1 MDIDDYAHG
10 LIEQLTDDAR
20 ALGCEDELHRVSE
33 IIRDGSSA
41 DRQVDHFRIRCL
53 EGATEMEALHAVV
66 DLLITETREG
76 IEMAPS
82 KSSV

>member
-10 LIEQLTDDAR
+10 LIEQLTDDAC

-41 DRQVDHFRIRCL
+41 DRQVDHFRIRRPGGC
-53 EGATEMEALHAVV
+53 H
-66 DLLITETREG
+66 
-76 IEMAPS
+76 
-82 KSSV
+82 

>member
-41 DRQVDHFRIRCL
+41 DRQVDHFRIRRL

-66 DLLITETREG
+66 DQLIAETREG
-76 IEMAPS
+76 ID
-82 KSSV
+82 KV

>member
-1 MDIDDYAHG
+1 MSED
-10 LIEQLTDDAR
+10 LTIT
-20 ALGCEDELHRVSE
+20 LGVEDELHRVSE

-66 DLLITETREG
+66 DLLI
-76 IEMAPS
+76 
-82 KSSV
+82 